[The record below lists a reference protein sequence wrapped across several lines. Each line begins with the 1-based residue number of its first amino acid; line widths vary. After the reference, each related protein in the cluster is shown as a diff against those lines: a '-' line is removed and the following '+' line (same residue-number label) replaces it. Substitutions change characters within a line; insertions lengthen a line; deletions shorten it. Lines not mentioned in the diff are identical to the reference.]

1 MGLWS
6 ELAGRA
12 RYLLQRRRFN
22 EELDDE
28 ILFHMEARSAE
39 LEVTGLSPAEAR
51 LQARR
56 EFGNIGRSKE
66 TTRRLIGAA
75 AFEGILQDLSYG
87 VRQLK
92 ASPGFAITAILSLA
106 LGIGANTAIF
116 QLLNAVR
123 LRSLPIHDP
132 QQLVE
137 VKIAGNQQFGT
148 HDNWDSLTYP
158 LWEQIRDHQ
167 ELFSGAF
174 AWSFDDLSFGRGES
188 ARKVRVAW
196 ASGGAFPTLGVRAVK
211 GRLLDAGDDHKGC
224 PAAAVLG
231 YGFWQRQF
239 GRGRF
244 GCRIER
250 RAGRPV
256 RTRRGPL
263 FHRWRDNAGLEIR
276 PTRSKCHFAGGMRY
290 F

>member
-1 MGLWS
+1 
-6 ELAGRA
+6 
-12 RYLLQRRRFN
+12 
-22 EELDDE
+22 
-28 ILFHMEARSAE
+28 MEARAAE

-92 ASPGFAITAILSLA
+92 GSPGFAITAILSLA

-123 LRSLPIHDP
+123 LRSLPVHDP
-132 QQLVE
+132 KQLVE

-167 ELFSGAF
+167 ESFSGAF
-174 AWSFDDLSFGRGES
+174 A
-188 ARKVRVAW
+188 
-196 ASGGAFPTLGVRAVK
+196 
-211 GRLLDAGDDHKGC
+211 
-224 PAAAVLG
+224 
-231 YGFWQRQF
+231 
-239 GRGRF
+239 
-244 GCRIER
+244 
-250 RAGRPV
+250 
-256 RTRRGPL
+256 
-263 FHRWRDNAGLEIR
+263 
-276 PTRSKCHFAGGMRY
+276 
-290 F
+290 